1 VPRKRTNSERDVIM
15 QPPFSCIVVDPNDG
29 TAVCKQIQRQIRYL
43 VAIGAIRD
51 DERLP
56 TVAELSER
64 IGCASTLV
72 SLAYEGLKAEGVI
85 TGIVGHGTYIAEGAR
100 NDDLV
105 RAVASTNFSPAIG
118 TAKTLGCN
126 RDDIEQIVAEQLGV
140 WYPPARRK
148 RSRRVAK
155 K

>member
-1 VPRKRTNSERDVIM
+1 VPRKRTDSERDVIM

-29 TAVCKQIQRQIRYL
+29 TSVCNQIQRHIRYL
-43 VAIGAIRD
+43 VAIGAMRD

-56 TVAELSER
+56 TVAELAER

-85 TGIVGHGTYIAEGAR
+85 TGVVGHGSYIAEGAR
-100 NDDLV
+100 SDDLV
-105 RAVASTNFSPAIG
+105 RAVASTNFSPVIG

-126 RDDIEQIVAEQLGV
+126 RGDIEKIVAEQLEA
-140 WYPPARRK
+140 WYPSARRK
-148 RSRRVAK
+148 RSRRAAK